1 MKNLEEDFCLES
13 VFGTFLLGFSPK
25 IVLKSETYFKFS
37 VFSVYSGNTEML
49 WKMLPDLDLFG
60 ILIFIS
66 FNWDYMHFTLQA

>member
-1 MKNLEEDFCLES
+1 ML
-13 VFGTFLLGFSPK
+13 
-25 IVLKSETYFKFS
+25 S

>member
-13 VFGTFLLGFSPK
+13 VFATFLLGFSPK
-25 IVLKSETYFKFS
+25 IVLKSEKYFKFS
-37 VFSVYSGNTEML
+37 VFRVYSGNTEML